1 MIDAVVIG
9 SGPNGLV
16 AANLLADAGWEV
28 TVLEAQNSPGGG
40 VSSADYF
47 GPGWISDVCSAFF
60 PLSLASPVMRALELD
75 RFGLRWSHAPAVLAH
90 AHRHGAATLWRD
102 PTRTAEGLAN
112 ESSPDG
118 PAWLRLHHLWER
130 TGPQLLDAL
139 LTPFPPVRA
148 TLQLARTL
156 RTGGLLRLA
165 RLMTM
170 PVRRLTEEEF
180 EGEGAGL
187 LLAGCALHADFF
199 PESSASALFGWLL
212 AMLGHQVGYPVPEGG
227 AGQLTAALVRRLES
241 RGSVVQCGR
250 AVDTI
255 EVRGGRA
262 TGVVT
267 ADGERI
273 EVRHA
278 VVADVAATSLYGQ
291 LVGWE
296 YLPALL
302 AEDVRRFQWDWATVK
317 FDWALVQPVP
327 WTSSDLAGAG
337 TVHLADSI
345 DDLTRYSADLSTHMV
360 PARPFILLGQLTTAD
375 PTRSPAGT
383 ESLYGYTHV
392 PRQVYG
398 DAGDGGVQGVWD
410 TGDLDALA
418 DRVEERIEQH
428 APGFR
433 SRIKARHVS
442 GPGGLEGHDGNLVGG
457 AINGGTA
464 GMHQQLVFRP
474 VPGLGRAETPVSGLY
489 LASSSAHPGGGVHGA
504 CGANA
509 ARAALAVRRPFQRL
523 VVKPALHAL
532 LRGPVQRPL
541 LSG

>member
-1 MIDAVVIG
+1 MTDAVVVG
-9 SGPNGLV
+9 GGPNGLV

-28 TVLEAQNSPGGG
+28 IVLEAENSPGGG
-40 VSSADYF
+40 VSSAEYF
-47 GPGWISDVCSAFF
+47 GPGWISDICSAFY
-60 PLSLASPVMRALELD
+60 PLAAASPVMRALELD
-75 RFGLRWSHAPAVLAH
+75 RFGLRWCHAPAVLAH
-90 AHRHGAATLWRD
+90 PYREGAATLWRD
-102 PTRTAEGLAN
+102 PTRTAEGLAS
-112 ESSPDG
+112 ESPADG
-118 PAWLRLHHLWER
+118 PAWLRLHRVWER
-130 TGPQLLDAL
+130 TGTELLDAL

-148 TLQLARTL
+148 TMQIARTL
-156 RTGGLLRLA
+156 GTGGLLRLA

-180 EGEGAGL
+180 SGEAPGL

-212 AMLGHQVGYPVPEGG
+212 AMLGHHVGYPVPEGG

-241 RGSVVQCGR
+241 RGGVVQCGR
-250 AVDTI
+250 RVETVEVD
-255 EVRGGRA
+255 RGRA

-273 EVRHA
+273 GVRHA
-278 VVADVAATSLYGQ
+278 VLADVAPTNLYGQ
-291 LVGWE
+291 LVPWE
-296 YLPALL
+296 HLPARL
-302 AEDVRRFQWDWATVK
+302 ADDVSRFQWDWGTVK
-317 FDWALVQPVP
+317 FDWALAQPVP
-327 WTSSDLAGAG
+327 WSCRDVAQAG

-345 DDLTRYSADLSTHMV
+345 DDLTRYCADLSTRRV
-360 PARPFILLGQLTTAD
+360 PGRPFVLLGQLSTAD
-375 PTRSPAGT
+375 PSRSPTGT

-392 PRQVYG
+392 PRRV
-398 DAGDGGVQGVWD
+398 DADSGDGTIKGVWD
-410 TGDLDALA
+410 TQDLDALA
-418 DRVEERIEQH
+418 ERVEGRIEQH

-433 SRIKARHVS
+433 SRIKARHIS
-442 GPGGLEGHDGNLVGG
+442 GPSGLEGHDGNLVGG

-464 GMHQQLVFRP
+464 AIHQQFVLRP

-509 ARAALAVRRPFQRL
+509 ARAALAVRRPWQRL

-541 LSG
+541 LQD